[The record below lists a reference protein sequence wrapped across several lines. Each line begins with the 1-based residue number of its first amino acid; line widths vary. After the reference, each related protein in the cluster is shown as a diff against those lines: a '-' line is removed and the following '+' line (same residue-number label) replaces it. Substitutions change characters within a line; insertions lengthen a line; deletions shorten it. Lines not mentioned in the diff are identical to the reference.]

1 MVGRA
6 WDTRVG
12 AERSSVPL
20 SPEEQRILQDIERSF
35 YEHDP
40 QFAHEVSSTTIY
52 KVAGRNVKWLTLG
65 FVAGFAVLV
74 SSFVWSLFLAIVGF
88 VIMLTCA
95 FYIDRNLRK
104 MGKAGW
110 ASFTSSVR
118 GGNLGGSIGT
128 AGKRMRD
135 RFRRSE

>member
-1 MVGRA
+1 M
-6 WDTRVG
+6 
-12 AERSSVPL
+12 PL

-40 QFAHEVSSTTIY
+40 EFAHEVSSTTIY

-110 ASFTSSVR
+110 ASLTSNMP
-118 GGNLGGSIGT
+118 GGGLSGSLGN
-128 AGKRMRD
+128 ARKRMRD
-135 RFRRSE
+135 RFRRSD

>member
-1 MVGRA
+1 MVGLRGQ
-6 WDTRVG
+6 G
-12 AERSSVPL
+12 AERSTVPL

-40 QFAHEVSSTTIY
+40 EFAHEVSSTTIY
-52 KVAGRNVKWLTLG
+52 KFAGRNVKWLTLG

-110 ASFTSSVR
+110 ASLSSSVR
-118 GGNLGGSIGT
+118 GGSLGN
-128 AGKRMRD
+128 AGKRVRD